1 MPGLALND
9 FGDSI
14 RFGATHAAEDEPDL
28 SKVSFDIDLFEAYTK
43 GYLETAGDV
52 LTENEKANLA
62 WGAKILTLEC
72 GMRFLT
78 DYLQGD
84 TYFKTQ
90 YPTHNL
96 VRARTQF
103 KLVQDMEQQFEAMQA
118 IVKKYS

>member
-1 MPGLALND
+1 M
-9 FGDSI
+9 
-14 RFGATHAAEDEPDL
+14 H
-28 SKVSFDIDLFEAYTK
+28 FDIDLFENYTK

-62 WGAKILTLEC
+62 WGAKIITLEC

-78 DYLQGD
+78 DYLKGD

-90 YPTHNL
+90 YPGHNL

-103 KLVQDMEQQFEAMQA
+103 KLVKEMEEKFDEMQA